1 MKPEVISHRKRKFYD
16 KYGMEADFNNL
27 KDNSMLD
34 RLLKIAIA
42 IYALLFIS
50 IPGTDI
56 NTMTHSL

>member
-1 MKPEVISHRKRKFYD
+1 
-16 KYGMEADFNNL
+16 MEADFNNL

-42 IYALLFIS
+42 IYALLLIT

-56 NTMTHSL
+56 YTVTHRLWLIVYKYRMQ